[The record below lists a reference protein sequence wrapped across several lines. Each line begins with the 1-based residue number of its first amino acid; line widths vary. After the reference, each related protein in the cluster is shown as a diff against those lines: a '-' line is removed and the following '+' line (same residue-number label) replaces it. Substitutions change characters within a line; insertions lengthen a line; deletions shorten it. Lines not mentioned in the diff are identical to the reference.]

1 MKLLVANRGEIARRI
16 FRTCQQMGIGTVAV
30 FSQADRM
37 ARFVAEADLAVSLGG
52 VTPAESYLR
61 GEAIVE
67 AALRTGADAVHPGYG
82 FLSEDADFAQMVV
95 DAGLLWVGPPP
106 RAIALMGDKLAAKQI
121 MSKAGV
127 PVLSSVRVGKDSDA
141 WLDSAARIGYP
152 LMVKAAAGGG
162 GRGMRAVRS
171 PEVLI
176 AEVTGARREAESAF
190 GDGTVFLE
198 RLVEEPRHIEV
209 QIISDTHGLTRALFE
224 RECSIQRR
232 HQKIVEEAPSPFVD
246 EALRQRLS
254 EAAVA
259 AARAVDYVGAGT
271 VEFVVA
277 DDRNFWFLE
286 MNTRLQVEHP
296 VTEEITGL
304 DLVRLQ
310 IEAAQGAD
318 LSDALRG
325 VSING
330 HAIEVRIYAED
341 PQAGFLPTAG
351 RMDRFRLASAG
362 VRVESGI
369 EDGDEISVHYDPM
382 LAKVVAWAPHRH
394 EAARRLARALR
405 RAAIHGP
412 VTNRD
417 LLVRILEHPQFA
429 QGRTDTGFLVRNPP
443 EQLGKPLPTDV
454 EERWAAAAAALA
466 AQAGRR
472 SSTGV
477 QPTIP
482 SGWRNNRSQLQ
493 MVEFTGHQGQI
504 EVGYRLGSEGA
515 HITVG
520 GEAIEVT
527 GLVGCEAQRVGLEVD
542 GVLRWY
548 DINRV
553 GGTQYVDGPAGLSRL
568 VEKERFPAP
577 AVAEQSGSLQ
587 APMPGR
593 VIEVSPQVGD
603 WVEKGQV
610 LVVMEAM
617 KMEHGLRAPHAGK
630 VVSVLASPGEQV
642 ESGQVLVVMEEKGD
656 LN

>member
-16 FRTCQQMGIGTVAV
+16 FRTCREMGIGTVAV
-30 FSQADRM
+30 FSRVDRM

-67 AALRTGADAVHPGYG
+67 AALRTGADGVHPGYG
-82 FLSEDADFAQMVV
+82 FLSEDAGFAQMVV
-95 DAGLLWVGPPP
+95 DAGLLWVGPSP

-121 MSKAGV
+121 MAEAGV
-127 PVLSSVRVGKDSDA
+127 PVLSSVRVGDDSDA
-141 WLDSAARIGYP
+141 WLDSAARIGFP
-152 LMVKAAAGGG
+152 LMVKAAEGGG

-171 PEVLI
+171 PEALI

-209 QIISDTHGLTRALFE
+209 QIISDTHGLTRTLFE

-246 EALRQRLS
+246 DALRQALS

-271 VEFVVA
+271 VEFIVA
-277 DDRNFWFLE
+277 DDRSFWFLE

-310 IEAAQGAD
+310 IEAAQGGD

-351 RMDRFRLASAG
+351 KMDRFGLASAG
-362 VRVESGI
+362 IRVESGI

-382 LAKVVAWAPHRH
+382 LAKVVAWAPHRD
-394 EAARRLARALR
+394 EAARRLAAALR
-405 RAAIHGP
+405 RASIHGP

-443 EQLGKPLPTDV
+443 EQLGRPLPSDV

-472 SSTGV
+472 SSAGV
-477 QPTIP
+477 QSTIP
-482 SGWRNNRSQLQ
+482 SGWRNNPSQLH
-493 MVEFTGHQGQI
+493 MVEFVGEQGQI
-504 EVGYRLGSEGA
+504 KVGYRLGSDGA
-515 HITVG
+515 QVTVG

-527 GLVGCEAQRVGLEVD
+527 GLVACEAERVGLEVG

-548 DINRV
+548 GVNRV
-553 GGTQYVDGPAGLSRL
+553 GNIHYVDGPTGLSRL
-568 VEKERFPAP
+568 VETERYPS
-577 AVAEQSGSLQ
+577 AVGPEQTGSLQ

-603 WVEKGQV
+603 RVEKGQV

-617 KMEHGLRAPHAGK
+617 KMEHGLRAPHSGK
-630 VVSVLASPGEQV
+630 VVSVLSSPGQQV
-642 ESGQVLVVMEEKGD
+642 EGGQVLVVMEEKGD
-656 LN
+656 SN

>member
-16 FRTCQQMGIGTVAV
+16 FRTCRQMGIGTVAV

-82 FLSEDADFAQMVV
+82 FLSEDAEFAQMVV

-121 MSKAGV
+121 MSEAGV
-127 PVLSSVRVGKDSDA
+127 PVLSSVRVGEDSDA
-141 WLDSAARIGYP
+141 WLESAARIGYP

-171 PEVLI
+171 PEALI

-271 VEFVVA
+271 VEFIVA
-277 DDRNFWFLE
+277 AHRNFWFLE

-310 IEAAQGAD
+310 IEAAQGGD

-351 RMDRFRLASAG
+351 RMDRFRLGSVG

-382 LAKVVAWAPHRH
+382 LAKVVAWAPHRD

-429 QGRTDTGFLVRNPP
+429 QGRTDTAFLVRNPP

-454 EERWAAAAAALA
+454 EERCAAAAAALA

-472 SSTGV
+472 SSTRV
-477 QPTIP
+477 QSTIP
-482 SGWRNNRSQLQ
+482 SGWRNNPSQLQ

-504 EVGYRLGSEGA
+504 EVGYRLGSDGA

-527 GLVGCEAQRVGLEVD
+527 GLVACEAQRVGLEVD

-548 DINRV
+548 GVNRV
-553 GGTQYVDGPAGLSRL
+553 GGTHYVDGPAGLSRL
-568 VEKERFPAP
+568 VEKERYPAP

-603 WVEKGQV
+603 RVEKGQV

-617 KMEHGLRAPHAGK
+617 KMEHGLRAPHCGK
-630 VVSVLASPGEQV
+630 VVSVLASPGQQV

-656 LN
+656 SK